1 MLDKY
6 DKCRVMEPPRRW
18 SSLMALRCSLMFIC
32 PQPPKVLIIMKVKSD
47 VAQSCPTL
55 GNSMDC
61 SLPGCSAHG
70 IFQVRVLE
78 WVAIS
83 FSMGSSLPSDRT
95 QVSHIV
101 GRWFTILATR
111 EVIKLL
117 VIIVFSYFMIQHG
130 KL

>member
-1 MLDKY
+1 
-6 DKCRVMEPPRRW
+6 
-18 SSLMALRCSLMFIC
+18 
-32 PQPPKVLIIMKVKSD
+32 
-47 VAQSCPTL
+47 
-55 GNSMDC
+55 MDC
-61 SLPGCSAHG
+61 SLPGSSAHG

-83 FSMGSSLPSDRT
+83 FSMGSSLPSDQT
-95 QVSHIV
+95 QVSHVV

-111 EVIKLL
+111 EVIKFL